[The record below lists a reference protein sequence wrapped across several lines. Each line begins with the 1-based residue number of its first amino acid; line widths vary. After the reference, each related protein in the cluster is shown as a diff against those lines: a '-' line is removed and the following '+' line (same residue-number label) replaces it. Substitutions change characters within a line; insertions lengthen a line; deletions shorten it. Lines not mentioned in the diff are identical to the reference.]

1 MRKIICFLVRFFY
14 RIFYRV
20 EVKGIENIPPYGRV
34 IIASNH
40 ISNNDPPLILS
51 FVAKVRTDFAV
62 LAKKE
67 LFKNPIFGYI
77 IEKLGAIPTDRQ
89 NINVSSI
96 KKAIGVLFEN
106 GCLLIFP
113 EGTRNKNN
121 TAKPKSGIS
130 YLVSKTKADVIPVKI
145 SYVKNGFKL
154 SKIIIIF
161 GSIMPTDKYDF
172 SKEENLEFFPLYI
185 MDKINSLA

>member
-1 MRKIICFLVRFFY
+1 MKEITCLLIRTLY
-14 RIFYRV
+14 RVLYQV
-20 EVKGIENIPPYGRV
+20 EVKGIENIPPHGRI

-67 LFKNPIFGYI
+67 LFKNPIIGYI
-77 IEKLGAIPTDRQ
+77 IKKFGAIPTDRQ
-89 NINVSSI
+89 NINISSI
-96 KKAIGVLFEN
+96 KTAIKILLEN
-106 GCLLIFP
+106 KCLLIFP
-113 EGTRNKNN
+113 EGTRNRNN
-121 TAKPKSGIS
+121 LAKPKSGIS

-154 SKIIIIF
+154 GKIIVIF
-161 GSIMPTDKYDF
+161 GSIMPINKYNFNNEKD
-172 SKEENLEFFPLYI
+172 LELFPLYI